1 MHARVCVRD
10 ATGKCQQ
17 HWQYVAHD
25 MQQFRVFHHTK
36 KKSTMANITSIAGRH
51 IHVHAHTAVSNM
63 RTAPLTEFPATEV
76 PSGGNPRVFGIFFV
90 AASLS
95 LKIYFLYCYLVLL
108 MCHND
113 EITGVFFLNVGKGD
127 G

>member
-1 MHARVCVRD
+1 
-10 ATGKCQQ
+10 
-17 HWQYVAHD
+17 
-25 MQQFRVFHHTK
+25 
-36 KKSTMANITSIAGRH
+36 MANITSIAGRH

-76 PSGGNPRVFGIFFV
+76 PSGGNPRVFGIFLLC
-90 AASLS
+90 SEN
-95 LKIYFLYCYLVLL
+95 FLCYLVLL